1 MANLSALIIEDDFDL
16 STIFAEALRA
26 AGFEPEIIRAGD
38 VALERL
44 AVTTPLVV
52 VLDLQLPGV
61 AGTEILQY
69 IRADPR
75 LAKTPV
81 IIATAYPHIADSLRE
96 EANLVLV
103 KPVSFSQLRDLSACF
118 LRVASSSDE

>member
-1 MANLSALIIEDDFDL
+1 VDNLSALIIEDDFDL

-26 AGFEPEIIRAGD
+26 AGFETEIIRAGD

-44 AVTTPLVV
+44 AVTTPRIVI
-52 VLDLQLPGV
+52 LDLQLPGV

-81 IIATAYPHIADSLRE
+81 IIATAFPHIAESLRG
-96 EANLVLV
+96 EANLVLI

-118 LRVASSSDE
+118 LRTASSSDE